1 MSDIAPVLPPID
13 DDDLLAGEYVLGVLD
28 ADARRSV
35 ERRLAGDGD
44 FAGRVARWDAHFSPW
59 LLQVDGVEPG
69 AHVWPRIRTALGWSA
84 VDGARKGVWDN
95 AAFWR
100 GTTAL
105 AVAASVFAVAIGVWR
120 GPAPG
125 VQPLPPPLVV
135 QVPPPAT
142 EEAAALPVTVLATD
156 DGNTGWIARVAPDRS
171 KVLMVPTPRPVDAGG
186 KVNELWIIAS
196 GEAPRSLG
204 FVSNDK
210 AHSIDIPAT
219 LRDAVAAGAV
229 FAVTLEPEQGL
240 PHAAPSGP
248 IVAKGQILAI

>member
-1 MSDIAPVLPPID
+1 MSTPLPPLPPID
-13 DDDLLAGEYVLGVLD
+13 DDALLAGEYVLGVLD
-28 ADARRSV
+28 AQSRRDAEDR
-35 ERRLAGDGD
+35 
-44 FAGRVARWDAHFSPW
+44 AGRDPAFAAEVARWDAAFSPW
-59 LLQVDGVEPG
+59 LLRVDAVEPG
-69 AHVWPRIRTALGWSA
+69 AHVWPRIRTAIGWPA
-84 VDGARKGVWDN
+84 VEGSRKGLWDN

-120 GPAPG
+120 TPEAVAP
-125 VQPLPPPLVV
+125 
-135 QVPPPAT
+135 VPPPVVVVQPPVV
-142 EEAAALPVTVLATD
+142 EEAAALPVTVLATE

-171 KVLMVPTPRPVDAGG
+171 KVLMVPTPRPLDAGG

-219 LRDAVAAGAV
+219 LRDAVAAGAI

-248 IVAKGQILAI
+248 IVAKGEILAI

>member
-1 MSDIAPVLPPID
+1 MNDIAPGLPPID
-13 DDDLLAGEYVLGVLD
+13 EDDLLAGEYVLGVLD
-28 ADARRSV
+28 PGARRMAQ
-35 ERRLAGDGD
+35 RRIDGD
-44 FAGRVARWDAHFSPW
+44 HEFAARVARWDAHFSPW
-59 LLQVDGVEPG
+59 LLRVDAVEPG
-69 AHVWPRIRTALGWSA
+69 THVWPRIRTKLGWSA
-84 VDGARKGVWDN
+84 VEGSRKGLWDN

-105 AVAASVFAVAIGVWR
+105 AVAASMFAVAIGVWR
-120 GPAPG
+120 TPEAIAPAP
-125 VQPLPPPLVV
+125 PPVVVV
-135 QVPPPAT
+135 QQPPVA

-156 DGNTGWIARVAPDRS
+156 DGGTGWIARVAPDRS

-186 KVNELWIIAS
+186 KVNELWIIAG

-229 FAVTLEPEQGL
+229 LAITLEPEQGL

-248 IVAKGQILAI
+248 IVAKGEILAI

>member
-1 MSDIAPVLPPID
+1 MNDIAPALPPID

-28 ADARRSV
+28 DDDRRAA
-35 ERRLAGDGD
+35 ENRLVGDHA
-44 FAGRVARWDAHFSPW
+44 FAARVARWDAHFSPW
-59 LLQVDGVEPG
+59 LLRVDAVEPG
-69 AHVWPRIRTALGWSA
+69 AHVWPRIRTSLGWSS
-84 VDGARKGVWDN
+84 VEGARKGLWNN

-105 AVAASVFAVAIGVWR
+105 AVAASVFTVAIGVWR
-120 GPAPG
+120 TPEPVA
-125 VQPLPPPLVV
+125 PLPPQVVV
-135 QVPPPAT
+135 QIPPPAS

-219 LRDAVAAGAV
+219 LRDAVSTGAV

-240 PHAAPSGP
+240 PHAAPTGP
-248 IVAKGQILAI
+248 IVAKGEILAI

>member
-1 MSDIAPVLPPID
+1 MNDIAPGLPPID

-28 ADARRSV
+28 VDARRTAQ
-35 ERRLAGDGD
+35 RRIEADHQ
-44 FAGRVARWDAHFSPW
+44 FAARVARWDAHFSPW
-59 LLQVDGVEPG
+59 LLRVDAVEPG
-69 AHVWPRIRTALGWSA
+69 AHVWPRIRTTLGWSA
-84 VDGARKGVWDN
+84 VEGTRKGLWDN

-105 AVAASVFAVAIGVWR
+105 AGAASVVAAGIGVR
-120 GPAPG
+120 RSPQPVGALPAPVEVG
-125 VQPLPPPLVV
+125 QAPPGR
-135 QVPPPAT
+135 

-171 KVLMVPTPRPVDAGG
+171 KVLMVPTPRPLDAGG

-210 AHSIDIPAT
+210 AHSIDIPT
-219 LRDAVAAGAV
+219 MLRDAVAAGAI

-248 IVAKGQILAI
+248 IVAKGEILAI

>member
-1 MSDIAPVLPPID
+1 MNDLAPGLPPID
-13 DDDLLAGEYVLGVLD
+13 EDDLLAGEYALGVLD
-28 ADARRSV
+28 VDARRAAQ
-35 ERRLAGDGD
+35 RRMDGEPA
-44 FAGRVARWDAHFSPW
+44 FAARVARWEAHFAPW
-59 LLQVDGVEPG
+59 LLNVDAVEPG
-69 AHVWPRIRTALGWSA
+69 AHVWPRIRTAIGWSA
-84 VDGARKGVWDN
+84 VEGSRKGLWDN

-120 GPAPG
+120 TPEPAAPA
-125 VQPLPPPLVV
+125 QPPIVVV
-135 QVPPPAT
+135 QQPPAA

-156 DGNTGWIARVAPDRS
+156 DGGTGWIARVAPDRS

-186 KVNELWIIAS
+186 KVNELWIIAG

-229 FAVTLEPEQGL
+229 LAITLEPEQGL

-248 IVAKGQILAI
+248 IVAKGEILAI

>member
-1 MSDIAPVLPPID
+1 MNDIAPGLPPID
-13 DDDLLAGEYVLGVLD
+13 EDDLLAGEYVLGVLD
-28 ADARRSV
+28 PDARRMAQ
-35 ERRLAGDGD
+35 RRIDGD
-44 FAGRVARWDAHFSPW
+44 HEFAARVARWDAHFSPW
-59 LLQVDGVEPG
+59 LLRVDAVEPG
-69 AHVWPRIRTALGWSA
+69 AHVWPRIRTAIGWPA
-84 VDGARKGVWDN
+84 VEGGRKGLWDN

-105 AVAASVFAVAIGVWR
+105 AVAASMFAVAIGVWR
-120 GPAPG
+120 TPEALAPAP
-125 VQPLPPPLVV
+125 PPVVVV
-135 QVPPPAT
+135 QQPPAT

-156 DGNTGWIARVAPDRS
+156 DGGTGWIARVAPDRS
-171 KVLMVPTPRPVDAGG
+171 KVLMVPKPRPVDAGG

-219 LRDAVAAGAV
+219 LRDAVAAGAI

-248 IVAKGQILAI
+248 IVAKGEILAI

>member
-1 MSDIAPVLPPID
+1 MSTPLPPLPPLD
-13 DDDLLAGEYVLGVLD
+13 DDALLAGEYVLGVLD
-28 ADARRSV
+28 QQARRDAA
-35 ERRLAGDGD
+35 ER
-44 FAGRVARWDAHFSPW
+44 AGRDPAFAAEVARWDAAFSPW
-59 LLQVDGVEPG
+59 LLRVDAVEP
-69 AHVWPRIRTALGWSA
+69 ATHVWPRIRTALGWPA
-84 VDGARKGVWDN
+84 VEGARKGLWDN

-120 GPAPG
+120 APEPIAPAP
-125 VQPLPPPLVV
+125 PPVVVV
-135 QVPPPAT
+135 QPPPAA

-240 PHAAPSGP
+240 PHAAPTGP

>member
-1 MSDIAPVLPPID
+1 MNDIAPGLPPID

-28 ADARRSV
+28 ADARR
-35 ERRLAGDGD
+35 EAQRRIGADRD
-44 FAGRVARWDAHFSPW
+44 FAARVARWDAHFSPW
-59 LLQVDGVEPG
+59 LLRVDAVEPG
-69 AHVWPRIRTALGWSA
+69 AHVWPRIRTALGWSS
-84 VDGARKGVWDN
+84 VEGTRKGLWDN

-120 GPAPG
+120 TPEPVAP
-125 VQPLPPPLVV
+125 VPPVVV
-135 QVPPPAT
+135 QVPTPAPAT

-196 GEAPRSLG
+196 GEAPKSLG

-248 IVAKGQILAI
+248 IVAKGEILAI

>member
-1 MSDIAPVLPPID
+1 MNDIAPGLPPID
-13 DDDLLAGEYVLGVLD
+13 DDDLLAGEYALGVLD
-28 ADARRSV
+28 ADARRATQ
-35 ERRLAGDGD
+35 RRIDADRD
-44 FAGRVARWDAHFSPW
+44 FAARVARWDAHFSPW
-59 LLQVDGVEPG
+59 LLRVDAVEPG
-69 AHVWPRIRTALGWSA
+69 AQVWPRIRTSLGWSA
-84 VDGARKGVWDN
+84 VEGHRKGLWDN

-120 GPAPG
+120 TPEPAAP
-125 VQPLPPPLVV
+125 VPPPVVVV
-135 QVPPPAT
+135 QPPPAT
-142 EEAAALPVTVLATD
+142 DEAAALPVTVLATD

-171 KVLMVPTPRPVDAGG
+171 KVLMVPTPRPLDAGG

-196 GEAPRSLG
+196 GEAPKSLG

-248 IVAKGQILAI
+248 VVAKGQILSI

>member
-1 MSDIAPVLPPID
+1 MNDIAPGLAPID

-28 ADARRSV
+28 ADDRRTV
-35 ERRLAGDGD
+35 QRRIEADPQ
-44 FAGRVARWDAHFSPW
+44 FAARVARWDAHFSPW
-59 LLQVDGVEPG
+59 LLRVDAVEPG
-69 AHVWPRIRTALGWSA
+69 AHVWPRIRTALGWTA
-84 VDGARKGVWDN
+84 VEGSRKGLWDN

-120 GPAPG
+120 TPEPVAP
-125 VQPLPPPLVV
+125 VQPPVV
-135 QVPPPAT
+135 AVQPTPAV

-156 DGNTGWIARVAPDRS
+156 DGGTGWIARVAPDRS

-219 LRDAVAAGAV
+219 LRDAVAAGAI

-248 IVAKGQILAI
+248 IVAKGEILAI

>member
-1 MSDIAPVLPPID
+1 MNDIAPGLPPID
-13 DDDLLAGEYVLGVLD
+13 EDDLLAGEYVLGVLEP
-28 ADARRSV
+28 DARRTAQ
-35 ERRLAGDGD
+35 RRIDGD
-44 FAGRVARWDAHFSPW
+44 QAFAARVARWDAHFSPW
-59 LLQVDGVEPG
+59 LLRVDAVEPG
-69 AHVWPRIRTALGWSA
+69 THVWPRIRTTLGWSA
-84 VDGARKGVWDN
+84 VEGSRKGLWHN

-105 AVAASVFAVAIGVWR
+105 AVAASVFAVALGVWR
-120 GPAPG
+120 TPEP
-125 VQPLPPPLVV
+125 VVVV
-135 QVPPPAT
+135 QQPPAA

-156 DGNTGWIARVAPDRS
+156 DGGTGWIARVAPDRS

-186 KVNELWIIAS
+186 KVNELWIIAG

-229 FAVTLEPEQGL
+229 FAITLEPEQGL

-248 IVAKGQILAI
+248 IVAKGEILAI

>member
-1 MSDIAPVLPPID
+1 MEGP
-13 DDDLLAGEYVLGVLD
+13 
-28 ADARRSV
+28 
-35 ERRLAGDGD
+35 
-44 FAGRVARWDAHFSPW
+44 
-59 LLQVDGVEPG
+59 
-69 AHVWPRIRTALGWSA
+69 
-84 VDGARKGVWDN
+84 RKGLWDN

-100 GTTAL
+100 GTPAL

-120 GPAPG
+120 TPEPVAP
-125 VQPLPPPLVV
+125 VPPVVV
-135 QVPPPAT
+135 QVPTPAPAT

-196 GEAPRSLG
+196 GEAPKSLG

-219 LRDAVAAGAV
+219 LRDAVAAGAI

-248 IVAKGQILAI
+248 IVAKGEILAI

>member
-1 MSDIAPVLPPID
+1 MNDIAPGMAPID

-28 ADARRSV
+28 ADARAAAK
-35 ERRLAGDGD
+35 RRLEGDLA
-44 FAGRVARWDAHFSPW
+44 FAARVARWDAHFSPW
-59 LLQVDGVEPG
+59 LLRVDAVEPG
-69 AHVWPRIRTALGWSA
+69 AHVWPRIRTTLGWSA
-84 VDGARKGVWDN
+84 VEGSRKGLWNN

-120 GPAPG
+120 TPEA
-125 VQPLPPPLVV
+125 VAPLPPPVVVV
-135 QVPPPAT
+135 QQPPAA

-171 KVLMVPTPRPVDAGG
+171 KVLMVPKPRPVDAGG

-219 LRDAVAAGAV
+219 LRDAVAAGAI

-248 IVAKGQILAI
+248 IVAKGEILAI